1 MMNLRTLSVALA
13 SAMAFAAATPA
24 LAAEPHWEMQV
35 TDHVAFLHLADAAQ
49 GGIGFFCTP
58 GFGTVGMFVEVPGF
72 SAPDATSQ
80 QLAVSVGATRLVY
93 ETGALQG
100 GLQAMLA
107 ADDPLFAA
115 MAGADS
121 LRLEADGKGFDVPLA
136 GADFTGLQQACGAN

>member
-1 MMNLRTLSVALA
+1 MRRIFLCLGLL
-13 SAMAFAAATPA
+13 AATPA

-35 TDHVAFLHLADAAQ
+35 SEHVAFLHLADAAQ
-49 GGIGFFCTP
+49 GSIGFFCTP

-72 SAPDATSQ
+72 AAPDASSQ
-80 QLAVSVGATRLVY
+80 ELAVRVGSTRFVY

-115 MAGADS
+115 MARAQS
-121 LRLEADGKGFDVPLA
+121 LHLEAGGKGLEVPLQD
-136 GADFTGLQQACGAN
+136 ADFAALQQACGAS